1 MDRCD
6 GDGGVLCE
14 VRGYDGAACGGATGE
29 LIATPHGRR
38 ADPASPYR
46 RFAALPAERHV
57 PVILELFEAHVAL
70 AGAGWIACDL
80 YDGCLIVDFSSGQLT
95 LIDLDTYVRG
105 PFVNT
110 MGRMFGSDR
119 SMAPEEH
126 LRGATIDQRTT
137 VYTLGPPRPPPRHL
151 DDRRPGDVRRR
162 AQSRRSPRPGDVSRS
177 GGPLSRRRRTRRCVC
192 LRDLTKSGSP
202 VAVILRAVMWWVG
215 RRNRRRAACARG
227 T

>member
-137 VYTLGPPRPPPRHL
+137 VYTLGRLTLHL
-151 DDRRPGDVRRR
+151 GTSTTDDPATYV
-162 AQSRRSPRPGDVSRS
+162 
-177 GGPLSRRRRTRRCVC
+177 GGPS
-192 LRDLTKSGSP
+192 
-202 VAVILRAVMWWVG
+202 
-215 RRNRRRAACARG
+215 RAAVLVRATSPDPADRYLDVAALAAAYASG